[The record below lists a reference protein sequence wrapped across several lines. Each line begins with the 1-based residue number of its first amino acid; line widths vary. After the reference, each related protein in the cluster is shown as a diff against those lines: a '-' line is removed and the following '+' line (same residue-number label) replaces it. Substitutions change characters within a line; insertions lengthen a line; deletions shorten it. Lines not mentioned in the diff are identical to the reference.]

1 MNEREDEFK
10 KEMNKLKE
18 NLINNRFSIF
28 SKLNN

>member
-1 MNEREDEFK
+1 MNEEDEFK

-18 NLINNRFSIF
+18 NLINNRFSVC